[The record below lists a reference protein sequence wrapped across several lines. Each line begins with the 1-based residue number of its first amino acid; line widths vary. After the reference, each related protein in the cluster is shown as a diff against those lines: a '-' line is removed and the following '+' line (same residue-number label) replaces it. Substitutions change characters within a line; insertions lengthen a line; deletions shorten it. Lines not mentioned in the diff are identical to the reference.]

1 MRKPQFATG
10 LRILDA
16 FGTVATKC
24 VDSSSSSKDSSTMR
38 HSTSD
43 EIFLA
48 RSHWYAFPIDDQC
61 VASLH
66 NNHVFVVI
74 MGVRCG
80 FSCVAAGPK
89 CHLATIFSVKHITIN
104 SRSRL
109 MGPRYPVCRMF
120 HELRK
125 IVHNAHSVTRQ
136 QTVAL
141 LSLISRRRHIHRF
154 PRINCMKAS
163 IFFVI

>member
-1 MRKPQFATG
+1 M
-10 LRILDA
+10 RILDA

-24 VDSSSSSKDSSTMR
+24 VDGSSSSKNFSTMR

-80 FSCVAAGPK
+80 FCSVAAGPK
-89 CHLATIFSVKHITIN
+89 CHLTTIFSVKNITLN
-104 SRSRL
+104 SSSRL

-120 HELRK
+120 HELGK
-125 IVHNAHSVTRQ
+125 IVHNAHSVTRKQ
-136 QTVAL
+136 AVAL
-141 LSLISRRRHIHRF
+141 LSSIGRRASTGLSLVA
-154 PRINCMKAS
+154 PRRSGCMTGHTEVTQLA
-163 IFFVI
+163 V